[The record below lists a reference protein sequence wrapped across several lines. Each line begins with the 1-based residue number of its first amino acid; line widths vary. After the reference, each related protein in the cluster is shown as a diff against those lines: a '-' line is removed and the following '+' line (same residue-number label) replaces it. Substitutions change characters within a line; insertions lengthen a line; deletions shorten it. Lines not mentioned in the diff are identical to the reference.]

1 MTNRKWYIAWA
12 WLYLFT
18 AALSFIPHPQG
29 LMPAI
34 MVVLS
39 ILFYLPPSVLL
50 YRAYVREKWGTVR
63 IVRNLCIASLVLTMV
78 VMVLNILSVGASDAV
93 GTVLYWVLL
102 LVSVPMISLQVPLL
116 SIFAWACI
124 FVVSLRLLMRKN
136 K

>member
-1 MTNRKWYIAWA
+1 MTNRKWYTVWA

-18 AALSFIPHPQG
+18 AALSFIPYPKG
-29 LMPAI
+29 LVPAI

-39 ILFYLPPSVLL
+39 VLFYLPPSMLL
-50 YRAYVREKWGTVR
+50 YRAYVRQRWKTVR
-63 IVRNLCIASLVLTMV
+63 TVRNLCIASLALTMV

-93 GTVLYWVLL
+93 GTVLYWLLL
-102 LVSVPMISLQVPLL
+102 LVSVPMISMQVPLL
-116 SIFAWACI
+116 SVFAWACI